1 MSADTSIDLVI
12 NQKVS
17 FQASFTVNDPNGTA
31 VDLSDYTVQSKYKTD
46 YSAADT
52 AAQSFTADITD
63 AVNGQ
68 ITIHLSPATTASLT
82 AGQKYVYDVVITKI
96 STGYETRIV
105 QGKMT
110 VSPGVT

>member
-1 MSADTSIDLVI
+1 MAADTSIDLII

-31 VDLSDYTVQSKYKTD
+31 VNLASYSVQAKYKTD
-46 YSAADT
+46 YSAADST
-52 AAQSFTADITD
+52 AQSFTASVTD
-63 AVNGQ
+63 AANGQ
-68 ITIHLSPATTASLT
+68 ITISLSPATTASLV
-82 AGQKYVYDVVITKI
+82 AGQKYVYDVVITNT
-96 STGYETRIV
+96 STTYETRIV